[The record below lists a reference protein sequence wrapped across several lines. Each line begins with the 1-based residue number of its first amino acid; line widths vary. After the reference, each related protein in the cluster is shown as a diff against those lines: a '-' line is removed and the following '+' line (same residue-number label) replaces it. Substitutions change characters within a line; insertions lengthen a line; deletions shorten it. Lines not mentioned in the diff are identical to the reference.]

1 MENALAISIN
11 DESVRG
17 ETGEDASLAALVE
30 THGQLAYR
38 VALAV
43 TRNKQDAE
51 DAVQEAFLQLHRGG
65 RWERIEEPRSYLAR
79 VAWRMALRRRGSHAA
94 EEAPVE
100 EIASPAASPEEA
112 AMERERQVWVHSA
125 IDRLPE
131 KLRQPLVLA
140 ALGELKL
147 VEVARILRLPEGTV
161 RRRIHSARQRLKQE
175 MDRIER
181 RRP

>member
-17 ETGEDASLAALVE
+17 ESGEDASLAARVE

-79 VAWRMALRRRGSHAA
+79 VAWR
-94 EEAPVE
+94 
-100 EIASPAASPEEA
+100 
-112 AMERERQVWVHSA
+112 
-125 IDRLPE
+125 
-131 KLRQPLVLA
+131 LA
-140 ALGELKL
+140 
-147 VEVARILRLPEGTV
+147 V
-161 RRRIHSARQRLKQE
+161 RRRKPRMMEQELPLESSAGV
-175 MDRIER
+175 ISASAS
-181 RRP
+181 